1 MQLMTFSEPIGQI
14 NAISI
19 SYQFSYS
26 CCEHAVPNETD
37 TTTVSI
43 VEWTMRINTRLNLTN
58 KIINE
63 PP

>member
-1 MQLMTFSEPIGQI
+1 MTFSEPIGQI

-37 TTTVSI
+37 ANYVSI
-43 VEWTMRINTRLNLTN
+43 VEKNHENQYEI
-58 KIINE
+58 E
-63 PP
+63 FDQ

>member
-1 MQLMTFSEPIGQI
+1 MQLMTFYEPIGQI

-19 SYQFSYS
+19 RYKFSYS

-37 TTTVSI
+37 TKTVSI

-58 KIINE
+58 KIIIE